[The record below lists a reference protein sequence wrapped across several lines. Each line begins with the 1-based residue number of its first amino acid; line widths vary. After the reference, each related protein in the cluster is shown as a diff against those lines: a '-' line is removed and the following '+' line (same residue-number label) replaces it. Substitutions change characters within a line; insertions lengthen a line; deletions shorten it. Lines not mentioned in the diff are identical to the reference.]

1 MKGLLQQEN
10 EKNANKSD
18 LEKDAAIIMLR
29 IYNDL
34 QGLLTDN
41 NLIEPGDKSNVSSE
55 LTKI

>member
-10 EKNANKSD
+10 EKNVNKSD

-41 NLIEPGDKSNVSSE
+41 NLIEPGNKSNVSSE